1 MQILGFRIT
10 RLTQEEDL
18 GLYERN
24 GRFLY
29 VNAGL
34 GGLVPFR
41 LNMPN
46 EITVITLHKTI
57 NNNKHNS
64 KQP

>member
-1 MQILGFRIT
+1 MQILGFRVT
-10 RLTQEEDL
+10 ELTQQEDL
-18 GLYERN
+18 GLYEKDR
-24 GRFLY
+24 RYLY

-46 EITVITLHKTI
+46 EITVITLHKT
-57 NNNKHNS
+57 NHHENNS
-64 KQP
+64 KQL

>member
-1 MQILGFRIT
+1 MS
-10 RLTQEEDL
+10 TQDWEGWCL
-18 GLYERN
+18 S
-24 GRFLY
+24 
-29 VNAGL
+29 AW
-34 GGLVPFR
+34 
-41 LNMPN
+41 NMPN